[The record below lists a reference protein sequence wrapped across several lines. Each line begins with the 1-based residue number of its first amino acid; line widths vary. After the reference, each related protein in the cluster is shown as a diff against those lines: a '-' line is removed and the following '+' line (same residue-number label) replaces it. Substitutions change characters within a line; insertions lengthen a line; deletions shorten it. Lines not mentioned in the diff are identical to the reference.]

1 MAIRP
6 ALDLHFDWLIIRQN
20 SDAKQLSESNKTLEN
35 VFDKTRER
43 LCFRKCFAIL
53 RKI

>member
-1 MAIRP
+1 MTIRP
-6 ALDLHFDWLIIRQN
+6 SLDLHFDWLIIRQN

-43 LCFRKCFAIL
+43 LFFENFFVIFRKI
-53 RKI
+53 